1 MEKREISELEVL
13 SSTIE
18 QMLEERRFL
27 EKEFLEIKFQYE
39 RNMVTLDWD
48 ISKNKDMLRA
58 KVKQQ
63 KEAESSRYGR
73 YDGLLG
79 DRQ

>member
-1 MEKREISELEVL
+1 MGKSEISELEVL

-58 KVKQQ
+58 KVEQQ

-73 YDGLLG
+73 YDGLLC